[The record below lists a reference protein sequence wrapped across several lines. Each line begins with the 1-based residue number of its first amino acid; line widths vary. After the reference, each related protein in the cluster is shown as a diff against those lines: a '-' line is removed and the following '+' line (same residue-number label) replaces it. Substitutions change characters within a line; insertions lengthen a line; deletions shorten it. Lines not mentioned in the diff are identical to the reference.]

1 MELQFNERGR
11 MIGCKVLNYL
21 LDKKRVVNQQL
32 QRKKNECNFHIF
44 YHLLIGASPEER
56 AALSLVEPATYV
68 YTKSIST
75 PFTTED
81 NIEHYESLK
90 ASMRHLGL
98 GKRYHA
104 RIMQLVAS
112 ILHLGQLQFVDDT
125 TMQEAAY
132 VKNVDCLELVAE
144 FLGVDPRAL
153 ENVLTYKTQLIKKDV
168 TTLILNAEQ
177 AATQRDELATVLY
190 SLLFTWLIEQ
200 MNSKLCHENIH
211 NFIGILDFP
220 GWATTDQASNL
231 DKFCLNYANERV
243 QNYVLRYIFETSGA
257 EYKADGLE
265 YPDVDY
271 TTNTACVDFF
281 DQPRHGM
288 IDIINS
294 YSKKSN
300 SNHSGKSND
309 IALLETTIKYQTGNE
324 AFSTKKAD
332 TGASQFIIQHFSG
345 AQLYQPEG
353 FIESN
358 RDALNADFV
367 SLFRGSSDL
376 PPSNNTFLVN
386 LFEDKSILTES
397 HPKHA
402 DAIMNAQQISKPNR
416 KPSMRRSKS
425 TKRQSAT
432 AKSEEEEGNTAKT
445 KKVVPVVLA
454 QLRSSLDELFA
465 TLDETM
471 PWFVFCIRPNHK
483 MAVGSATAGFD
494 SASVKTQVQ
503 ALGLTSIT
511 KRFQTGSFANIFLHD
526 EFCDRYID
534 ILQSIGVELDRLSR
548 AKCQATIDIFGWSTQ
563 EAMIGNSKVKKIYG
577 RVFYSIK

>member
-21 LDKKRVVNQQL
+21 LDKRRVVNQQF
-32 QRKKNECNFHIF
+32 QRKKNECNFHVF
-44 YHLLIGASPEER
+44 YHLLMGASSEEKS
-56 AALSLVEPATYV
+56 ALSLTEPVNYA
-68 YTKSIST
+68 YTKSITT
-75 PFTTED
+75 PFTAED

-104 RIMQLVAS
+104 RIMQLIAT

-125 TMQEAAY
+125 TLQEAAY
-132 VKNVDCLELVAE
+132 VKNTDCLELAAE
-144 FLGVDPRAL
+144 FLGVDPQAL
-153 ENVLTYKTQLIKKDV
+153 ENVLTYKTQMIKKDV
-168 TTLILNAEQ
+168 TTMILNSEQ
-177 AATQRDELATVLY
+177 AAIQRDDLVTILY
-190 SLLFTWLIEQ
+190 SLLFNWLIEQ

-211 NFIGILDFP
+211 NFIGILDLP
-220 GWATTDQASNL
+220 GWAITDQATNL

-243 QNYVLRYIFETSGA
+243 QNYILRYIFETSGA
-257 EYKADGLE
+257 EFKADGLE

-271 TTNTACVDFF
+271 TNNTACVDLL

-294 YSKKSN
+294 YSKKSS
-300 SNHSGKSND
+300 SNHALGKSSD
-309 IALLETTIKYQTGNE
+309 VAMLETTIKYQTGNE
-324 AFSTKKAD
+324 SFSTKKAD
-332 TGASQFIIQHFSG
+332 TGANQFIIQHFSG
-345 AQLYQPEG
+345 AQLYHPEG

-367 SLFRGSSDL
+367 TLFRGNSDL
-376 PPSNNTFLVN
+376 PASNNAFLVN
-386 LFEDKSILTES
+386 LFKDKSILTES

-402 DAIMNAQQISKPNR
+402 DAITNAQQISKPNR

-425 TKRQSAT
+425 TKRKSNA
-432 AKSEEEEGNTAKT
+432 AKPEEEESDTTKK

-465 TLDETM
+465 TLDETL

-483 MAVGSATAGFD
+483 MTVGSAAGFD
-494 SASVKTQVQ
+494 STAVKAQVQ

-511 KRFQTGSFANIFLHD
+511 KRFQTGSYGNIFLHE
-526 EFCDRYID
+526 EFCDRYAD
-534 ILQSIGVELDRLSR
+534 ILQSIGVEHDRLPRS
-548 AKCQATIDIFGWSTQ
+548 KCQATVDIFGWSNTQ
-563 EAMIGNSKVKKIYG
+563 EASIGNLKV
-577 RVFYSIK
+577 R